1 MTLDP
6 NFKPQWELLDFESS
20 VDETLL
26 FDSIA
31 SEFNDISG
39 FPIEYYVLDIE
50 NGNIDL
56 LYGEDPNM
64 NWNGPFR
71 TKIIYEP
78 TNESEVLNAFGFS
91 SDDVITAMMMTKSV
105 FSRDIS
111 YEFVPKVGDVIKT
124 LWNNK
129 QYEIVDVGAESK
141 IFQGKKM
148 VWDFICRPFR
158 HSAQSA
164 SADDILFN
172 VPIQTDF
179 PDINFEYTAKPLS
192 AFGENDYIEEESNK
206 IDNNSVDSQFY
217 GYDTLD

>member
-1 MTLDP
+1 MTLDI
-6 NFKPQWELLDFESS
+6 NFKPQWELLDFEQP
-20 VDETLL
+20 EQEYEL

-31 SEFNDISG
+31 SEFNDIAG
-39 FPIEYYVLDIE
+39 FPIEYYVLDAV

-71 TKIIYEP
+71 TKIVYEP
-78 TNESEVLNAFGFS
+78 TNESEVLNSFGFS

-105 FSRDIS
+105 FSRDVS
-111 YEFVPKVGDVIKT
+111 YDYVPKVGDVIKT

-129 QYEIVDVGAESK
+129 MYELTDVGAESK
-141 IFQGKKM
+141 IFNGKKM

-158 HSAQSA
+158 HSAQSS
-164 SADDILFN
+164 SADEIIFN
-172 VPIQTDF
+172 TPTNIDF
-179 PDINFEYTAKPLS
+179 PDINFEYDTKPLS
-192 AFGENDYIEEESNK
+192 AFGDNEYIEEESDK
-206 IDNNSVDSQFY
+206 IDSNSVDSTFY